1 MRHISPWLV
10 QTLALGQY
18 HLQARGYLIAVVDTI
33 EDIRWANL
41 LLLIQEYGSIQ
52 GVAELISKSHS
63 HVSQYKLRSPHSRTG
78 KPRNIGSPMARLL
91 EAKAGKG
98 HGWMDQPH
106 AAAKALAQA
115 ELLRLHA
122 RSTQPAPPPTGSV
135 PVVTYATGK
144 PVTVSEMKRRLN
156 KDAVPRAVKPRKAS

>member
-18 HLQARGYLIAVVDTI
+18 HLQAPGYLIAVVDTI

-115 ELLRLHA
+115 ELLRLHE
-122 RSTQPAPPPTGSV
+122 RSTQHAGD
-135 PVVTYATGK
+135 VTYATGK

-156 KDAVPRAVKPRKAS
+156 KKAVPMAIKPRKAS